1 MKKKFLM
8 LVTGHIVLVHKID
21 EKTKMVHG
29 INLNSPNLRIKSY
42 KSEQCIFED
51 IEGIPTKDEIDK
63 GLKPVEFYNL
73 DKDNKHHS
81 AKVTKRRYKE
91 LAEAVLGKQ
100 ATEVPAVIE

>member
-1 MKKKFLM
+1 MEKKFLM

-29 INLNSPNLRIKSY
+29 MNLSSPNLRIKSY

-51 IEGIPTKDEIDK
+51 VGAPTKDEINK

-81 AKVTKRRYKE
+81 AKVTQMRYKTLME
-91 LAEAVLGKQ
+91 TVVGKVPVMAES
-100 ATEVPAVIE
+100 